1 MELSSPSPCLSQIA
15 APVAPRTQTA
25 LDWPI
30 QVLLVEDSA
39 EAAWLVSACLQGP
52 AGEQFRVEW
61 AQTLL
66 QGMTRLTQPG
76 IELILLDLG
85 LPELNGYKSFR
96 AIDAAAD
103 SKLPIVILTSDDRPA
118 SKGLTL
124 GFGASDYLL
133 KDRISPAHLRRVL
146 FNAIRKGRPQLH

>member
-1 MELSSPSPCLSQIA
+1 MELSSPAPCRAQIA
-15 APVAPRTQTA
+15 LPVAPRTQTA
-25 LDWPI
+25 RDWPI

-39 EAAWLVSACLQGP
+39 EAAWLVSACLKGP
-52 AGEQFRVEW
+52 VADQFRVEW

-66 QGMTRLTQPG
+66 QAMNRLAEPG

-96 AIDAAAD
+96 AVDAAAD
-103 SKLPIVILTSDDRPA
+103 CKLPIVILTSDDRPA

-133 KDRISPAHLRRVL
+133 KDGISPAQLREALRR
-146 FNAIRKGRPQLH
+146 AIRQGRPQLQ